1 MTSDIDVTKY
11 TIEASECEIKK
22 IIPEV
27 NLKLKFKPFC
37 SKRLLNFEIQPPY
50 IDMLLVLCNQL
61 LLSIQMYL
69 ESLPT
74 SSSDINTR
82 MM

>member
-27 NLKLKFKPFC
+27 NLKLKFK
-37 SKRLLNFEIQPPY
+37 
-50 IDMLLVLCNQL
+50 VLFKEV
-61 LLSIQMYL
+61 IKF
-69 ESLPT
+69 
-74 SSSDINTR
+74 
-82 MM
+82 